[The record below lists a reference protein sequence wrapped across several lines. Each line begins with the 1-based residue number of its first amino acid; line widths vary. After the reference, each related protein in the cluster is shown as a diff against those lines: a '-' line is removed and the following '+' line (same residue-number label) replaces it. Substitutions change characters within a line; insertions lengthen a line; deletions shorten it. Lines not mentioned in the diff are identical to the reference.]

1 MSSSLGL
8 AEFSGSPP
16 VLTVAYPLPG
26 CSHAAQLYSS
36 PATADN
42 PPGAVPCFVPARCCL
57 PSHCPAH
64 QGSHCCSRRSLV
76 FPAAPHLLLALL
88 CNVPFLTSSFLSA
101 LATLKPQAGLI
112 VPQAVPSSQPSVVVS
127 IPFQA
132 PVAVPYTQ
140 TFLVL

>member
-1 MSSSLGL
+1 MSSSPGL
-8 AEFSGSPP
+8 AEFSSSPP

-26 CSHAAQLYSS
+26 CSHAAQLHPS

-42 PPGAVPCFVPARCCL
+42 PPGAVPCSVPTRCCL
-57 PSHCPAH
+57 PSHCPSH
-64 QGSHCCSRRSLV
+64 EGSHCCSRRCLL
-76 FPAAPHLLLALL
+76 FPAVPYPLLALL

-127 IPFQA
+127 VPFQA
-132 PVAVPYTQ
+132 PIAVLTQ
-140 TFLVL
+140 VPLVL